1 MADLYVTVAQ
11 CLKHIRRYGTV
22 DIDNK
27 TLERIFLYAMRG
39 INCKEDH
46 LDIAQRSSL
55 YHYLKDKNIDEPYIK
70 QFLKETEEK
79 YVSITMAES

>member
-55 YHYLKDKNIDEPYIK
+55 STPSWIPGSQKLFP
-70 QFLKETEEK
+70 
-79 YVSITMAES
+79 